1 MGIVNLDALVSM
13 YQGAQESQF
22 LRVLV
27 YGAQG
32 SGKTTLLGTF
42 PKPFFIDFDKG
53 LAVLKGAGGSPAN
66 IPTIRLALDTPNA
79 FEIVVSVIQ
88 DAITKTGIFSDTG
101 QAGGTKTLVIDSYTN
116 MVENFIR
123 QSMKDSNKDPIKG
136 KPGFDEWGRIKQQC
150 VYIASLL
157 RDLSTTMHVGITA
170 LVTEKENELTKVI
183 RGSPDIAGSYR
194 DRIGA
199 DMDENYYMESSRN
212 VEGGQSMTLH
222 ASKWRGI
229 YEAKTRVLDKLDFTN
244 PTFQMLEESMAAKR
258 ARV

>member
-1 MGIVNLDALVSM
+1 MGAIDLDSLVSL
-13 YQGAQESQF
+13 YQGGQESQF

-27 YGAQG
+27 YGAAG

-53 LAVLKGAGGSPAN
+53 MSVLKPETSG
-66 IPTIRLALDTPNA
+66 IPSIRMSLDTPNA
-79 FEIVVSVIQ
+79 FEIVVSVLQ
-88 DAITKTGIFSDTG
+88 DAIGKSGIFSDQG
-101 QAGGTKTLVIDSYTN
+101 KAAGTKTLVIDSFTN
-116 MVENFIR
+116 MVENFVR
-123 QSMKDSNKDPIKG
+123 QAMKDANRDPIKG
-136 KPGFDEWGRIKQQC
+136 KPGFDEWGRLKQQC

-157 RDLSTTMHVGITA
+157 RDLSMTMHVGITA

-199 DMDENYYMESSRN
+199 DMDENYYMESSRS
-212 VEGGQSMTLH
+212 VTGGQTMTMH

-229 YEAKTRVLDKLDFTN
+229 YEAKTRVLDKLDFEN
-244 PTFQMLEESMAAKR
+244 PTFQMLEASMAAKR
-258 ARV
+258 ARA